1 MMRVKMLMTEKGSGV
16 ASPGPYHSRV
26 PIRKRSKPTAG
37 LSSSELDAPLR
48 AFLREDLGARGDVT
62 SLAIVPA
69 ERRATAMVR
78 ARGPGVLAGVEV
90 VRRLVAIG
98 APGVRCRVLVR
109 DGSRFRRG
117 AAVLSLAGPLRGI
130 LRVER
135 VMLNLLG
142 RMSGVATA
150 TRAMVDAAAGTRARI
165 RDTRKTTPGL
175 RALEKAA
182 VVSGGGMSHR
192 AGLFDAFLAKDNHLA
207 GVPLERLASV
217 VQRGIARARRRAPLA
232 FTMVEVDTEAQF
244 VALLALPRG
253 VVDVVLLDNMS
264 PARMRRIVALRDR
277 CVPWLKLE
285 ASGGVTVASVPRI
298 ARSGVDF
305 ISAGS
310 ITHSAPQVDFGLD
323 IMEA

>member
-1 MMRVKMLMTEKGSGV
+1 MRVKMLMTEKGSGV

-26 PIRKRSKPTAG
+26 PTRKRSKPNAG
-37 LSSSELDAPLR
+37 LSSSELDAQLR
-48 AFLREDLGARGDVT
+48 AFLREDLGDHGDVT
-62 SLAIVPA
+62 SLAMVPA

-117 AAVLSLAGPLRGI
+117 ASVLSLAGSLRGI

-182 VVSGGGMSHR
+182 VVRGGGVSHR
-192 AGLFDAFLAKDNHLA
+192 AGLFDAFLAKDNHLS

-217 VQRGIARARRRAPLA
+217 VQLAVARARRLAPLA

-244 VALLALPRG
+244 VALLSLPRG
-253 VVDVVLLDNMS
+253 VVDTVLLDNMS
-264 PARMRRIVALRDR
+264 PVRMRRIVALRDR

-285 ASGGVTVASVPRI
+285 ASGGVNVASVPAI

-323 IMEA
+323 IVED

>member
-1 MMRVKMLMTEKGSGV
+1 MRR
-16 ASPGPYHSRV
+16 SPRD
-26 PIRKRSKPTAG
+26 
-37 LSSSELDAPLR
+37 LDAQLR
-48 AFLREDLGARGDVT
+48 ACLREDLGEHGDVT
-62 SLAIVPA
+62 SLAMVPV

-78 ARGPGVLAGVEV
+78 ARGPGVLAGVAV
-90 VRRLVAIG
+90 VRRLVALG
-98 APGVRCRVLVR
+98 APGVRCRVLAR
-109 DGSRFRRG
+109 DGARFRRG
-117 AAVLSLAGPLRGI
+117 SPVLSLHGPLRGI

-150 TRAMVDAAAGTRARI
+150 TRAMVDAAAGTPARI

-182 VVSGGGMSHR
+182 VICGGGVSHR

-207 GVPLERLASV
+207 GVPLERIASV
-217 VQRGIARARRRAPLA
+217 VQRAIARARRLAPLA

-253 VVDVVLLDNMS
+253 VVDAVLLDNMS
-264 PARMRRIVALRDR
+264 PARMRRIVALRNR
-277 CVPWLKLE
+277 TVPWLKLE
-285 ASGGVTVASVPRI
+285 ASGGVTTASVPAI

-323 IMEA
+323 IVEA

>member
-1 MMRVKMLMTEKGSGV
+1 M
-16 ASPGPYHSRV
+16 AGPYHLRV
-26 PIRKRSKPTAG
+26 PARKRSKAVARG
-37 LSSSELDAPLR
+37 SIRDLDAQLR
-48 AFLREDLGARGDVT
+48 AFLREDLGEAGDVT
-62 SLAIVPA
+62 SLAMVPA
-69 ERRATAMVR
+69 SRRASAVVC
-78 ARGPGVLAGVEV
+78 ARGPGVLAGLAVA
-90 VRRLVAIG
+90 RRLVALG
-98 APGVRCRVLVR
+98 APGVRCRALAR
-109 DGSRFRRG
+109 DGVRLRRG
-117 AAVLSLAGPLRGI
+117 ASVLSLSGPLRGI

-135 VMLNLLG
+135 VLLNLLG

-182 VVSGGGMSHR
+182 VVCGGGLSHR

-207 GVPLERLASV
+207 GVPLERLAGV
-217 VQRGIARARRRAPLA
+217 VQQAVMRARRLAPLA

-285 ASGGVTVASVPRI
+285 ASGGVTVASVPAI

-323 IMEA
+323 IAKA

>member
-1 MMRVKMLMTEKGSGV
+1 MRR
-16 ASPGPYHSRV
+16 SPRD
-26 PIRKRSKPTAG
+26 
-37 LSSSELDAPLR
+37 LDAQLR
-48 AFLREDLGARGDVT
+48 AFLREDLGEHGDVT
-62 SLAIVPA
+62 SLAMVLV
-69 ERRATAMVR
+69 ERRANAMVR
-78 ARGPGVLAGVEV
+78 ARGPGVLAGVAV
-90 VRRLVAIG
+90 ARRLVALG
-98 APGVRCRVLVR
+98 APGVRCRVLAR
-109 DGSRFRRG
+109 DGARFRRG
-117 AAVLSLAGPLRGI
+117 APVLSLSGPLRGM

-135 VMLNLLG
+135 TLLNLLG

-150 TRAMVDAAAGTRARI
+150 TRAMVDAAAGTPARI

-182 VVSGGGMSHR
+182 VICGGGVSHR

-207 GVPLERLASV
+207 GVPLERIASV
-217 VQRGIARARRRAPLA
+217 VQRAVARARRLAPLA

-253 VVDVVLLDNMS
+253 VVDAVLLDNMS
-264 PARMRRIVALRDR
+264 PARMRRIVALRNR
-277 CVPWLKLE
+277 TVPWLKLE
-285 ASGGVTVASVPRI
+285 ASGGVTTASVPAI

-323 IMEA
+323 IVEA

>member
-1 MMRVKMLMTEKGSGV
+1 
-16 ASPGPYHSRV
+16 V
-26 PIRKRSKPTAG
+26 PTRKRIKPSAS
-37 LSSSELDAPLR
+37 LSSSELDARLR
-48 AFLREDLGARGDVT
+48 AFLREDLGEHGDVT
-62 SLAIVPA
+62 SLAMVPA

-117 AAVLSLAGPLRGI
+117 AAVLSLHGPLRGI

-150 TRAMVDAAAGTRARI
+150 TRAMVAAAAGTRARI

-182 VVSGGGMSHR
+182 VVRGGGVSHR
-192 AGLFDAFLAKDNHLA
+192 AGLFDAFLAKDNHLS

-217 VQRGIARARRRAPLA
+217 VQRAVVRARRLAPLA

-253 VVDVVLLDNMS
+253 VVDAVLLDNMS
-264 PARMRRIVALRDR
+264 PVRMRRIVALRDR

-285 ASGGVTVASVPRI
+285 ASGGVNVASVPAI

-323 IMEA
+323 IVDD